1 MNLPFKLELCLI
13 IYIIPVSDEFE
24 TGALDLDHQDYI
36 GLQTSTVLE
45 KIELFFITP
54 SNLNCEQVKHHKVP
68 RLLVGT
74 KKWQSVRRHN
84 GSGCVEI
91 CRENAS
97 AVNMEPD
104 GSLKLRV
111 ED

>member
-1 MNLPFKLELCLI
+1 MGLFVMFNKSMN
-13 IYIIPVSDEFE
+13 
-24 TGALDLDHQDYI
+24 
-36 GLQTSTVLE
+36 
-45 KIELFFITP
+45 FIRR
-54 SNLNCEQVKHHKVP
+54 LKQVKHHKVP
-68 RLLVGT
+68 RLFVGT
-74 KKWQSVRRHN
+74 KKWQSVRRQN

>member
-1 MNLPFKLELCLI
+1 MRWFPLICL
-13 IYIIPVSDEFE
+13 SK
-24 TGALDLDHQDYI
+24 
-36 GLQTSTVLE
+36 QTQC
-45 KIELFFITP
+45 K
-54 SNLNCEQVKHHKVP
+54 QVKHHKVP
-68 RLLVGT
+68 RLFVGT
-74 KKWQSVRRHN
+74 KKWQSVRRQN
-84 GSGCVEI
+84 GSGSVEI

>member
-1 MNLPFKLELCLI
+1 M
-13 IYIIPVSDEFE
+13 
-24 TGALDLDHQDYI
+24 
-36 GLQTSTVLE
+36 
-45 KIELFFITP
+45 
-54 SNLNCEQVKHHKVP
+54 KHHKVP
-68 RLLVGT
+68 RLFVGT
-74 KKWQSVRRHN
+74 KKWQNVRRQN
-84 GSGCVEI
+84 GSGSVEI

>member
-1 MNLPFKLELCLI
+1 MGGSVTLNAGKVPLQVLLPPSAWYCHLGLGYKSLKIKIITMVNYILI
-13 IYIIPVSDEFE
+13 
-24 TGALDLDHQDYI
+24 
-36 GLQTSTVLE
+36 
-45 KIELFFITP
+45 
-54 SNLNCEQVKHHKVP
+54 QVKHHKVP
-68 RLLVGT
+68 RLFVGT
-74 KKWQSVRRHN
+74 KKWQSVRRQN

>member
-1 MNLPFKLELCLI
+1 MSK
-13 IYIIPVSDEFE
+13 
-24 TGALDLDHQDYI
+24 
-36 GLQTSTVLE
+36 
-45 KIELFFITP
+45 
-54 SNLNCEQVKHHKVP
+54 QVKHHKVP
-68 RLLVGT
+68 RLFVGT
-74 KKWQSVRRHN
+74 KKWQSVRRQN
-84 GSGCVEI
+84 GSSVEI

>member
-1 MNLPFKLELCLI
+1 MFK
-13 IYIIPVSDEFE
+13 
-24 TGALDLDHQDYI
+24 
-36 GLQTSTVLE
+36 
-45 KIELFFITP
+45 
-54 SNLNCEQVKHHKVP
+54 QVKHHKVP
-68 RLLVGT
+68 RLFVGT
-74 KKWQSVRRHN
+74 KKWQSVRRQN
-84 GSGCVEI
+84 GSGSVEI

>member
-1 MNLPFKLELCLI
+1 MVNRESKTSNS
-13 IYIIPVSDEFE
+13 YIE
-24 TGALDLDHQDYI
+24 
-36 GLQTSTVLE
+36 
-45 KIELFFITP
+45 
-54 SNLNCEQVKHHKVP
+54 EQVKHHKVP
-68 RLLVGT
+68 RLFVGT
-74 KKWQSVRRHN
+74 KKWQNVRRQN
-84 GSGCVEI
+84 GSGSVEI